1 MEQPTYISLTPNLI
15 IEDMA
20 ATLHF
25 YTEVLD
31 FQVIASVPE
40 SGLADWAML
49 QKDDVMLMFQ
59 TVDSIKEDMPT
70 LAIQK
75 GMAGTFYCKVK
86 HVQSLF
92 DKVGQHANIVVP
104 MRKTF
109 YGMLE
114 FTIQDLNGFYLTFA
128 EEIIE

>member
-15 IEDMA
+15 VEDMA
-20 ATLHF
+20 AALHF

-49 QKDDVMLMFQ
+49 QKDEVMLMFQ
-59 TVDSIKEDMPT
+59 TVDSIKEDMPA

-92 DKVGQHANIVVP
+92 DKVGHHAKIVVP

-114 FTIQDLNGFYLTFA
+114 FTVQDLNGFYLTFA